1 MNELKQEKDDQ
12 RDHYVLDWLT
22 LTDYGPQTSDFL
34 SRRTPGTGQWLLDIK
49 EYQTWSQ
56 TAKETLFCPGMP
68 GAGKT
73 ILTATVIDDLTR
85 RFQNDGDADV
95 GIAYIYCNFMRQSEQ
110 TVDRLLASL
119 LKQLCQ
125 TRPPLPDCLK
135 DLYEHHQRRR
145 TRPSFTEISNTIR
158 SVASL
163 YYKVFIIVDALD
175 ECQMS
180 NGSRIRLLKEIFR
193 V

>member
-22 LTDYGPQTSDFL
+22 LTDYGPQTSAFL
-34 SRRTPGTGQWLLDIK
+34 SGRTPGTGQWLLDIK

-73 ILTATVIDDLTR
+73 ILAATVIDDLTR

-135 DLYEHHQRRR
+135 DLYEHHQHRR
-145 TRPSFTEISNTIR
+145 TRPSFTEISNKIR
-158 SVASL
+158 SVASC
-163 YYKVFIIVDALD
+163 IIKSSLLLRHL
-175 ECQMS
+175 MS
-180 NGSRIRLLKEIFR
+180 VN
-193 V
+193 